1 MKNYG
6 GFNYQVIDTASRL
19 EDFAL
24 ILKKEKIIAVDL
36 EADSMFHFQE
46 KVCLIQIA
54 SEKIN
59 GIIDPLKINDLSL
72 LNPMFANRDIK
83 KIFHGADY
91 DIRSLYRDFQITI
104 NNLFDTQIAALFLGL
119 KATGL
124 DALLRNRLNI
134 NLDKKYQKKDWSKR
148 PLPEEMVEYAAKDA
162 IYLLP
167 LAELL
172 EKKLREK
179 KRLLW
184 VYEECAILSK
194 VRPALSNTDRL
205 YLKFKGAGQLNRRTL
220 AVLERLLQLRL
231 KMAKKKDKPLF
242 KIFSN
247 RSMIKLAEAKSA
259 NLQRLK
265 KLNALSVRQIDMYGN
280 VLVEA
285 INKALNMPE
294 NKLPVYPRSK
304 APVEKPEVTE
314 KIKALKPWRD
324 NKAKALE
331 INPSLVLTNAMI
343 NTLAIRNPL
352 DKSDIDRIKELKNWQ
367 KEEFGE
373 DITAILRKVK

>member
-1 MKNYG
+1 MKNCNCL
-6 GFNYQVIDTASRL
+6 NYQIIDTASGL
-19 EDFAL
+19 EDVSL
-24 ILKKEKIIAVDL
+24 LLKKEKIIAVDL
-36 EADSMFHFQE
+36 EADSMFHFKE
-46 KVCLIQIA
+46 KICLIQIA

-59 GIIDPLKINDLSL
+59 AIIDPLKINDLSPLKPL
-72 LNPMFANRDIK
+72 LANRDIK

-91 DIRSLYRDFQITI
+91 DVRSLYRDFQITI

-124 DALLRNRLNI
+124 DALLQNRLSI

-162 IYLLP
+162 IFLLP

-172 EKKLREK
+172 EKELREK
-179 KRLLW
+179 QRLSW

-194 VRPALSNTDRL
+194 VRPAALNSDPL
-205 YLKFKGAGQLNRRTL
+205 YLKFKGAGQLSRRTL
-220 AVLERLLQLRL
+220 AALERLLQLRL
-231 KMAKKKDKPLF
+231 KIAKRKDKPLF

-247 RSMIKLAEAKSA
+247 RSMIKLAEAKPA
-259 NLQRLK
+259 NLRRLK
-265 KLNALSVRQIDMYGN
+265 KTNALSARQIDMYGN

-294 NKLPVYPRSK
+294 NRLPVYPRSK
-304 APVEKPEVTE
+304 APVKKPEVTE
-314 KIKALKPWRD
+314 RIKALKPLRD

-343 NTLAIRNPL
+343 NTLAIHNPL
-352 DKSDIDRIKELKNWQ
+352 DKDDIERIKGLKNWQ
-367 KEEFGE
+367 KKEFGE

>member
-1 MKNYG
+1 MKVNG
-6 GFNYQVIDTASRL
+6 KLSYQIVDTKSGL
-19 EDFAL
+19 EDIARS
-24 ILKKEKIIAVDL
+24 LKKEKIIAVDL

-59 GIIDPLKINDLSL
+59 VIIDPLKINNLSSL
-72 LNPMFANRDIK
+72 KPLFANRDIK

-124 DALLRNRLNI
+124 DALLQNRLSI

-172 EKKLREK
+172 EKELMRK
-179 KRLLW
+179 KRNSW
-184 VYEECAILSK
+184 VYEESAILSK
-194 VRPALSNTDRL
+194 VRPLALNSDPL
-205 YLKFKGAGQLNRRTL
+205 YLKFKGAGQLSRRTL
-220 AVLERLLQLRL
+220 ATLESLLQLRL
-231 KMAKKKDKPLF
+231 KIAKRKDKPLF

-247 RSMIKLAEAKSA
+247 RSMIKLAEAKPA
-259 NLQRLK
+259 NLRRLK
-265 KLNALSVRQIDMYGN
+265 KTNALSARQIDMYGN

-314 KIKALKPWRD
+314 RIKALKLLRD
-324 NKAKALE
+324 NKAKTLE

-343 NTLAIRNPL
+343 NTLAIHNPL
-352 DKSDIDRIKELKNWQ
+352 DKSDIERIKELKNWQ

-373 DITAILRKVK
+373 DITAVLRKVK

>member
-6 GFNYQVIDTASRL
+6 RFNYQIIDTASRL
-19 EDFAL
+19 EDVSL

-36 EADSMFHFQE
+36 EADSMFHFKE

-59 GIIDPLKINDLSL
+59 AIIDPLKINDLSPL
-72 LNPMFANRDIK
+72 KPLFANRDIK

-91 DIRSLYRDFQITI
+91 DVRSLHRDFQITI

-124 DALLRNRLNI
+124 DALLQNRLSI

-162 IYLLP
+162 IFLLP

-172 EKKLREK
+172 EKELMEK
-179 KRLLW
+179 QRLSW
-184 VYEECAILSK
+184 VYEESAILSK
-194 VRPALSNTDRL
+194 VRPALSSTDRL
-205 YLKFKGAGQLNRRTL
+205 YLKFKGASQLSRRTL
-220 AVLERLLQLRL
+220 AALERLLQLRL
-231 KMAKKKDKPLF
+231 KIAKRKDKPLF

-247 RSMIKLAEAKSA
+247 RSMIKLAEAKPA
-259 NLQRLK
+259 NLRRLK
-265 KLNALSVRQIDMYGN
+265 KTNALSARQIDMYGN

-294 NKLPVYPRSK
+294 NRLPVYPRSK
-304 APVEKPEVTE
+304 APLKKPEVTE
-314 KIKALKPWRD
+314 RIKALKPLRD

-331 INPSLVLTNAMI
+331 INPSLVLTNTMI
-343 NTLAIRNPL
+343 NTLAIHNPL
-352 DKSDIDRIKELKNWQ
+352 DKSDIERIKELKNWQ

-373 DITAILRKVK
+373 DITAVLRKVK

>member
-6 GFNYQVIDTASRL
+6 RFNYQIIDTASRL
-19 EDFAL
+19 EDVSL

-36 EADSMFHFQE
+36 EADSMFHFKE

-59 GIIDPLKINDLSL
+59 AIIDPLKINDLSPL
-72 LNPMFANRDIK
+72 KPLFANRDIK

-91 DIRSLYRDFQITI
+91 DVRSLHRDFQITI

-124 DALLRNRLNI
+124 DALLQNRLSI

-162 IYLLP
+162 IFLLP

-172 EKKLREK
+172 EKELMEK
-179 KRLLW
+179 QRLSW
-184 VYEECAILSK
+184 VYEESAILSK
-194 VRPALSNTDRL
+194 VRPALSSTDRL
-205 YLKFKGAGQLNRRTL
+205 YLKFKGAGQLSRRTL
-220 AVLERLLQLRL
+220 ASLERLLQLRL
-231 KMAKKKDKPLF
+231 KIAKRKDKPLF

-247 RSMIKLAEAKSA
+247 RSMIKLAEAKPE
-259 NLQRLK
+259 NLRRLK
-265 KLNALSVRQIDMYGN
+265 KTNALSARQIDMYGN

-294 NKLPVYPRSK
+294 NRLPVYPRSK
-304 APVEKPEVTE
+304 APLKKPEVTE
-314 KIKALKPWRD
+314 RIKALKPLRD

-331 INPSLVLTNAMI
+331 INPSLVLTNTMI
-343 NTLAIRNPL
+343 NTLAIHNPL
-352 DKSDIDRIKELKNWQ
+352 DKSDIERIKELKNWQ

-373 DITAILRKVK
+373 DITAVLRKVK